1 MIVDRGA
8 GSQPAAASQT
18 APPPA
23 RPKPRTGRRGLL
35 VFFALIGVLV
45 AAAVVG
51 GILPRLTRQK
61 ALLAAAETQTEQRP
75 TVEVATARVA
85 PARSTLDLPGDMQA
99 LVDSPVFARVDGYLR
114 TRLVDYG
121 DRVKTGQLLAE
132 IDTPELDQQISQ
144 ARAALSQSQSAL
156 NEVKAD
162 LDLSKANQ
170 NLARL
175 TVERWRRLA
184 KGGVVARQEADQKE
198 ADFAVTEAQVA
209 KAQASIATTQE
220 TVRGNQANVHRLEEM
235 KAFAR
240 ITAPFDG
247 VITARNVDIGTL
259 INYGN
264 GGAARELFHIAQIQV
279 LRIFINVPQ
288 TNVASMHPGQTAEL
302 RVEELPGQVFSARV
316 ARIANALDAASRAM
330 LTVLEVPNPRGVLM
344 PGMYA
349 QVRFSTGRAEAAV
362 LVPGDV
368 LILGRQGPRVAVVAP
383 DHRIHMRQIRI
394 GQDLGSEIEVV
405 SGLAAGEVVVANP
418 SDAVRENALVEVRNI
433 GK

>member
-1 MIVDRGA
+1 MIVD
-8 GSQPAAASQT
+8 PAPQSGIA
-18 APPPA
+18 PPA

-35 VFFALIGVLV
+35 AFFALIGVLV
-45 AAAVVG
+45 VAAVAG
-51 GILPRLTRQK
+51 GILPRLSRQK
-61 ALLAAAETQTEQRP
+61 ALLSAAETQTEQRP
-75 TVEVATARVA
+75 IVEVATARQA
-85 PARSTLDLPGDMQA
+85 PAHSTVDLPGDMQA
-99 LVDSPVFARVDGYLR
+99 LVDSPIFARVDGYLR

-132 IDTPELDQQISQ
+132 IDTPELDQQIHQ
-144 ARAALSQSQSAL
+144 ARATLSQSQSAL

-162 LDLSKANQ
+162 LDLSKANL

-175 TVERWRRLA
+175 TVDRWRRLA
-184 KGGVVARQEADQKE
+184 DKGVVARQEADQKE
-198 ADFAVTEAQVA
+198 ADFAVNEAQVA

-220 TVRGNQANVHRLEEM
+220 NVRANEANLHRLEEM

-259 INYGN
+259 INSGN

-279 LRIFINVPQ
+279 LRIFVNVPQ

-302 RVEELPGQVFSARV
+302 RVEELPGQVFPARLT
-316 ARIANALDAASRAM
+316 RIANALDANSRAM
-330 LTVLEVPNPRGVLM
+330 LTVLEVPNPRGTLM

-349 QVRFSTGRAEAAV
+349 QVHFSTGRAEAAV
-362 LVPGDV
+362 LVPGGV

-383 DHRIHMRQIRI
+383 DQRIHLRPIRI

-405 SGLAAGEVVVANP
+405 SGLSAGEVVVANP
-418 SDAVRENALVEVRNI
+418 SDAVRENALVSVRNI
-433 GK
+433 GNMGK

>member
-1 MIVDRGA
+1 MIADPVPETSA
-8 GSQPAAASQT
+8 TPAA
-18 APPPA
+18 
-23 RPKPRTGRRGLL
+23 RPRPRTGRRGLL
-35 VFFALIGVLV
+35 VFFAVIGVLV

-61 ALLAAAETQTEQRP
+61 ALLAAAENQSEQRP
-75 TVEVATARVA
+75 IVEVAIARAA
-85 PARSTLDLPGDMQA
+85 PPRSTLDLPGDMQA

-121 DRVKTGQLLAE
+121 DRVKAGQLLAE
-132 IDTPELDQQISQ
+132 IDTPELDQQIRQ
-144 ARAALSQSQSAL
+144 ARATLSQSQSAL

-170 NLARL
+170 NMARL

-198 ADFAVTEAQVA
+198 ADFEVTEAQVA
-209 KAQASIATTQE
+209 RAQASIATTQE
-220 TVRGNQANVHRLEEM
+220 NVRANEASLHRLEEM

-247 VITARNVDIGTL
+247 VITSRNVDPGWL
-259 INYGN
+259 INSGN

-279 LRIFINVPQ
+279 LRIFVNVPQ
-288 TNVASMHPGQTAEL
+288 TNVASMHPGEIAEL
-302 RVEELPGQVFSARV
+302 RVQELPGQVFSAKV

-362 LVPGDV
+362 IVPGDT

-383 DHRIHMRQIRI
+383 DHRIHLRQIRI
-394 GQDLGSEIEVV
+394 GQDSGSEIEVI
-405 SGLAAGEVVVANP
+405 SGLSAGEVVVANP
-418 SDAVRENALVEVRNI
+418 SDAVRENALVEIRNI

>member
-1 MIVDRGA
+1 MIA
-8 GSQPAAASQT
+8 T
-18 APPPA
+18 

-35 VFFALIGVLV
+35 TFFALIAVLV
-45 AAAVVG
+45 AAAVIG

-75 TVEVATARVA
+75 MVEVATARQA
-85 PARSTLDLPGDMQA
+85 PARGTLDLPGDIQA
-99 LVDSPVFARVDGYLR
+99 QVDSPIFARVDGYLR

-132 IDTPELDQQISQ
+132 IDTPELDQQIRQ
-144 ARAALSQSQSAL
+144 ARAAVSQTQSTL

-162 LDLSKANQ
+162 LDLSKANL

-184 KGGVVARQEADQKE
+184 GKGVVARQEADQKE

-209 KAQASIATTQE
+209 RAQASIATTQE
-220 TVRGNQANVHRLEEM
+220 TVHANEANLRRLEEM
-235 KAFAR
+235 KVFAR

-259 INYGN
+259 INSGN
-264 GGAARELFHIAQIQV
+264 GGTARELFHIAQIRV
-279 LRIFINVPQ
+279 LRIFVNVPQ

-302 RVEELPGQVFSARV
+302 RVQELPGQVFSARV
-316 ARIANALDAASRAM
+316 TRIANALDATSRAM
-330 LTVLEVPNPRGVLM
+330 LTVLEVPNPSGALM

-368 LILGRQGPRVAVVAP
+368 LILGQQGPRVAVVAP
-383 DHRIHMRQIRI
+383 DHRIHLRPIRI

-405 SGLAAGEVVVANP
+405 SGLSAGEVVVANP
-418 SDAVRENALVEVRNI
+418 SDAVRENALVEVRNL

>member
-1 MIVDRGA
+1 MIVD
-8 GSQPAAASQT
+8 PAHET
-18 APPPA
+18 AA

-35 VFFALIGVLV
+35 AFFALIGVLV

-61 ALLAAAETQTEQRP
+61 ALLAAAETQTGQRP
-75 TVEVATARVA
+75 MVEVATARPA
-85 PARSTLDLPGDMQA
+85 AARSTLDLPGDMQA

-132 IDTPELDQQISQ
+132 IDTPELDQQI
-144 ARAALSQSQSAL
+144 L

-162 LDLSKANQ
+162 LDLSKANL

-184 KGGVVARQEADQKE
+184 AKGVVAKQEADQKE

-209 KAQASIATTQE
+209 KAEASIATTQE
-220 TVRGNQANVHRLEEM
+220 TVHANEANLHRLEEM

-259 INYGN
+259 INSGN
-264 GGAARELFHIAQIQV
+264 GGVARELFHIAQIQV
-279 LRIFINVPQ
+279 LRIFVNVPQ

-302 RVEELPGQVFSARV
+302 RVQELPGQVFSARV
-316 ARIANALDAASRAM
+316 TRIANALDATSRAM

-349 QVRFSTGRAEAAV
+349 QVRFSTSRAEAAV
-362 LVPGDV
+362 IVPGDV

-383 DHRIHMRQIRI
+383 DHRIHLRQIRI

-418 SDAVRENALVEVRNI
+418 SDAVRENALVDVRNI